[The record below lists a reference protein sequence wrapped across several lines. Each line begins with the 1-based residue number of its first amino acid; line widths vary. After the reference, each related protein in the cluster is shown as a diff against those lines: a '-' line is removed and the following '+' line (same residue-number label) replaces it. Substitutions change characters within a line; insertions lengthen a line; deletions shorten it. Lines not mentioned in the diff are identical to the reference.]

1 MNEGALPADCGLL
14 CNRLVDL
21 SFEPPSDGFP
31 SVANI
36 PLELI
41 DEVSLE
47 EIAFPNEQAHLLR
60 SARTICS
67 QIPRISPEE

>member
-1 MNEGALPADCGLL
+1 MCSSDLL
-14 CNRLVDL
+14 CNRVQGLVDL